1 MTLRLSLQDPSRRAP
16 HATFVVDAT
25 DVTSV
30 AEVAAGLGVDAA
42 AIAPGA
48 DPGAALAEVGI
59 LNGST
64 LPVRAPSDLPPG
76 RPRLEVVGGPF
87 SGETVPLPLDGPLRI
102 GSSGAMELCVAD
114 PWLRPHHAT
123 ISLDHGDPAATP
135 SGAIPVGAGP
145 LRAVLTVID
154 DATGVAVNGRDVT
167 GSTDI
172 VPADVVQIGSSV
184 FRIGIEPYPD
194 ADLAQDEVGMRG
206 FNRTS
211 RIMPPATPPTVVLP
225 GDQPDDV
232 DKTPM
237 PWLSAVIP
245 VVLGVTMA
253 IVFARPIMLMMAAA
267 SPVMVVGTFLTQRSR
282 AKKKG
287 VKTFEEWRQDIADTR
302 VRIAGLV
309 KEQRLDSWYRSVDPV
324 VVRDIATRPLARL
337 WERRKRDA
345 DALHVRVGVAEVP
358 LAANFQG
365 GSSRHTGAHHV
376 GVAPAPVSVDLGA
389 GVVGV
394 AGPADVTRA
403 LVRSM
408 LAAVAALRS
417 PRDTRI
423 VVVCGDDAAP
433 EWAWT
438 QWLPQTQQAEDGALA
453 LIGNTDDSRRER
465 LRDLAALVQVRSR
478 AGSAVSAGDFDTDVV
493 VVVDGARDYRT
504 LPGMVQVLEQGARV
518 GVHVVALD
526 TDRARLPEESRTVI
540 AVDPDDRSLARLESD
555 AAYHASVLLD
565 GLSVP
570 TAERIARSLCSIR
583 HVSGVGDEGM
593 LPTSVR
599 YVDLLGV
606 DLDDAAP
613 IVARWQRAPRRT
625 HVVVG
630 ASADGEFAI
639 DIAADGPHA
648 LVAGTT
654 GSGKSEFLQA
664 LVVSLAMANRPDA
677 LNFVLVDYKG
687 ASAFADCSRL
697 PHTVGMVT
705 NLDARETERAL
716 TSLDAELKRR
726 ETALRVPELNVK
738 DVDAAWAKDP
748 DAAARNGLA
757 RLMIVIDEFAE
768 LKTEHPDFIDGL
780 VRIARVGRSLGVHL
794 VLATQRPSGVITPE
808 MQSNIN
814 LRVALR
820 VTDRADSTDV
830 LGSPEAALIS
840 QSTPGRGF
848 VRAGLGA
855 LPSGFQTARVAGI
868 RQGVQ
873 RVQRQLPKVAAVD
886 WEGLAYPPRFPVK
899 RHAAAPVDHDD
910 TDLRALVDVVT
921 RATEAMGIPKNA
933 SPWLMPL
940 PALLPLTQVAG
951 GTGAP
956 TTITLGIEDVPGQQ
970 TQRPLVWDLEAGTHL
985 LFLGAAL
992 SGRTTAL
999 RTVLAQTV
1007 ERMSPADLHLYVI
1020 DHGNGGLLPLAQ
1032 APHTGA
1038 VVTPLEPSRLPR
1050 LMDRLVAELAR
1061 RQAVLSQAAVG
1072 TIVEQRRTAASD
1084 ADRLP
1089 YIVVGVDGWDRA
1101 TSSMQPEDLLPIR
1114 DQMTRVLREG
1124 PAAGIRVAV
1133 TGDRTVSSD
1142 KIAGFISEQY
1152 VLPMR
1157 DTNDYR
1163 SAGVMVRELPE
1174 SVPAG
1179 RVFFGPTVREA
1190 QLAVLGQDA
1199 SAEAQTAALRGTVET
1214 ARVRWT
1220 EQTDSTDA
1228 TDAADTTDA
1237 RGTAGPRPFR
1247 VDALPPRISL
1257 ADSQDLPVAA
1267 RSNPTGPTIGVGG
1280 DELARITLDWPAA
1293 GGFQVVGERGT
1304 GRSTVL
1310 TAIAH
1315 QLVWT
1320 GEPVIAV
1327 ATKDSVFTAWAREVG
1342 VPLLADPMGFMDL
1355 APALG
1360 RYDDPSGPV
1369 TVLVDDA
1376 ELVANTPLENSLM
1389 GEKARFVFVVATN
1402 PDAAAKTFSGP
1413 YGEVRRTQEGLLLS
1427 PTSALMGTQLFGQK
1441 VPKWM
1446 VGRQPAGGG
1455 ALHRRG
1461 EWTQVQVPDPAA

>member
-1 MTLRLSLQDPSRRAP
+1 MTLRLSLQD
-16 HATFVVDAT
+16 ATFVVDAT

-30 AEVAAGLGVDAA
+30 AEVAAGLGVDPAS
-42 AIAPGA
+42 IAPGA
-48 DPGAALAEVGI
+48 APETSLADAGI

-64 LPVRAPSDLPPG
+64 LPARAPSELPPG

-114 PWLRPHHAT
+114 PFLRPHHAT
-123 ISLDHGDPAATP
+123 IALDHGSPENTPTPAMP
-135 SGAIPVGAGP
+135 GP
-145 LRAVLTVID
+145 LRAVLSVMD
-154 DATGVAVNGRDVT
+154 GADGVVVNGRAVT
-167 GSTDI
+167 GTADI

-184 FRIGIEPYPD
+184 FRIGIEPYVD
-194 ADLAQDEVGMRG
+194 ADLAPDEVGMRG
-206 FNRTS
+206 FNRSS

-245 VVLGVTMA
+245 VILGVTMA
-253 IVFARPIMLMMAAA
+253 FVFARPIMLMMAAA

-302 VRIAGLV
+302 VRIAQLV
-309 KEQRLDSWYRSVDPV
+309 REQRLDSWYRSVDPV
-324 VVRDIATRPLARL
+324 VIRDIATRPLARL

-358 LAANFQG
+358 LQANFQG
-365 GSSRHTGAHHV
+365 GKAKNASPHHV
-376 GVAPAPVSVDLGA
+376 GVAPAPVDVDLSA
-389 GVVGV
+389 GVVGI
-394 AGPADVTRA
+394 AGPGDVTRA

-408 LAAVAALRS
+408 LAAVATLRS

-423 VVVCGDDAAP
+423 VVVCGDEDASRW
-433 EWAWT
+433 EWA
-438 QWLPQTQQAEDGALA
+438 QWLPHTQQAEDGAFA
-453 LIGNTDDSRRER
+453 LIGNTDDARRER
-465 LRDLAALVQVRSR
+465 IRELAALVQTRSR
-478 AGSAVSAGDFDTDVV
+478 AGSTVSARDFDTDVV
-493 VVVDGARDYRT
+493 LVVDGAREYRT
-504 LPGMVQVLEQGARV
+504 LPGMVQVLEQGALV
-518 GVHVVALD
+518 GVHVVAID
-526 TDRARLPEESRTVI
+526 SDRARLPEESRTVV

-555 AAYHASVLLD
+555 AEYHASVLLD

-606 DLDDAAP
+606 DLDDPAP
-613 IVARWQRAPRRT
+613 IVARWQRSPRRT

-630 ASADGEFAI
+630 AGADGEFAI

-726 ETALRVPELNVK
+726 ETVLRLPELGVK
-738 DVDAAWAKDP
+738 DVDAAWSKDP

-840 QSTPGRGF
+840 QATPGRGF

-855 LPSGFQTARVAGI
+855 MPSGFQTARVAGI

-873 RVQRQLPKVAAVD
+873 RVQRQLPKIAPVD
-886 WEGLAYPPRFPVK
+886 WEGVGYAPRFPVR

-921 RATEAMGIPKNA
+921 RATESLGIPKNS

-940 PALLPLTQVAG
+940 PSLLPLSQVAG
-951 GTGAP
+951 GAGAP

-970 TQRPLVWDLEAGTHL
+970 TQRPLTWDLEAGTHL
-985 LFLGAAL
+985 MFLGGAL

-999 RTVLAQTV
+999 RTVLAQAV
-1007 ERMSPADLHLYVI
+1007 ERMSPNDLHLYVI
-1020 DHGNGGLLPLAQ
+1020 DHGNGGMLPLAQ

-1038 VVTPLEPSRLPR
+1038 VVTPLEPARLPR
-1050 LMDRLVAELAR
+1050 LMDRLIEELAR
-1061 RQAVLSQAAVG
+1061 RQGVLSRAAVG
-1072 TIVEQRRTAASD
+1072 TIVEQRRANPDD
-1084 ADRLP
+1084 ALP
-1089 YIVVGVDGWDRA
+1089 YVVVAVDGWDRA

-1114 DQMTRVLREG
+1114 EQMTRVLREG
-1124 PAAGIRVAV
+1124 PAAGIRVVV
-1133 TGDRTVSSD
+1133 TGDKTVAAD
-1142 KIAGFISEQY
+1142 RIAGFISDQY

-1157 DTNDYR
+1157 DVNDYR
-1163 SAGVMVRELPE
+1163 GAGVMVRELPE
-1174 SVPAG
+1174 TVPAG
-1179 RVFFGPTVREA
+1179 RVFFGATVREA

-1199 SAEAQTAALRGTVET
+1199 SAEAQAAALRGTVSAAVE
-1214 ARVRWT
+1214 RW
-1220 EQTDSTDA
+1220 
-1228 TDAADTTDA
+1228 TDAAGQD
-1237 RGTAGPRPFR
+1237 PFR
-1247 VDALPPRISL
+1247 VDALPSRISL
-1257 ADSQDLPVAA
+1257 AQAQDLPVATGHPA
-1267 RSNPTGPTIGVGG
+1267 DGPTAGVGG

-1304 GRSTVL
+1304 GRSTAL
-1310 TAIAH
+1310 TSLAH
-1315 QLVWT
+1315 QLVWA
-1320 GEPVIAV
+1320 GKPVIAV
-1327 ATKDSVFTAWAREVG
+1327 ATKPSVFQTWAQEAD
-1342 VPLLADPMGFMDL
+1342 VPLLTDPMGFMDL
-1355 APALG
+1355 GPAIG
-1360 RYDDPSGPV
+1360 RYEDPAELI
-1369 TVLVDDA
+1369 TVLIDDA
-1376 ELVANTPLENSLM
+1376 ELVSNTPLENSLM
-1389 GEKARFVFVVATN
+1389 GDRARFVFVVATN

-1413 YGEVRRTQEGLLLS
+1413 YGEVRRTQEGMILS
-1427 PTSALMGTQLFGQK
+1427 PSSALQGTQLFGQK

-1455 ALHRRG
+1455 AIHRRG
-1461 EWTQVQVPDPAA
+1461 EWTQVQVPDPTA

>member
-1 MTLRLSLQDPSRRAP
+1 MTLRLSLQDPDRP
-16 HATFVVDAT
+16 GTDATFVVDAT

-30 AEVAAGLGVDAA
+30 AEVAAGLGVDVA

-48 DPGAALAEVGI
+48 DPTTTLAEAGI
-59 LNGST
+59 LNGAT
-64 LPVRAPSDLPPG
+64 LPARAPSELPPG

-87 SGETVPLPLDGPLRI
+87 SGETVALPLDGPLRI
-102 GSSGAMELCVAD
+102 GSSGAMELCIAD
-114 PWLRPHHAT
+114 PFLRPHHAT
-123 ISLDHGDPAATP
+123 VSLDHGAPVDT
-135 SGAIPVGAGP
+135 PVGLAAGP
-145 LRAVLTVID
+145 LRAVLTVIGD
-154 DATGVAVNGRDVT
+154 DTGGVAVNGRPVA
-167 GSTDI
+167 GSTDV
-172 VPADVVQIGSSV
+172 VPADVIQIGSSV
-184 FRIGIEPYPD
+184 FRIGIEPHAD
-194 ADLAQDEVGMRG
+194 ADLAPDEVGMRG

-253 IVFARPIMLMMAAA
+253 FVFARPIMLMMAAA

-302 VRIAGLV
+302 GRIARLV
-309 KEQRLDSWYRSVDPV
+309 REQRLDSWYRSVDPV

-365 GSSRHTGAHHV
+365 GSSKHVGAHHV
-376 GVAPAPVSVDLGA
+376 GVAPAPVDVDLGA

-394 AGPADVTRA
+394 AGPGDVTRA

-408 LAAVAALRS
+408 LAAVATLRS

-423 VVVCGDDAAP
+423 VVVCGDDGALD
-433 EWAWT
+433 WAWT
-438 QWLPQTQQAEDGALA
+438 QWLPHAQQADDGALA
-453 LIGNTDDSRRER
+453 LLGNTDDARRER
-465 LRDLAALVQVRSR
+465 LRDLAALVQTRSR
-478 AGSAVSAGDFDTDVV
+478 AGSTIRAADFDTDVI
-493 VVVDGARDYRT
+493 VVVDGAREYRT

-518 GVHVVALD
+518 GVHVIAID
-526 TDRARLPEESRTVI
+526 SDRARLPEEARSVI

-555 AAYHASVLLD
+555 AEYHASVLLD
-565 GLSVP
+565 GLSLP

-606 DLDDAAP
+606 DLDDPAP
-613 IVARWQRAPRRT
+613 IVARWQRSPRRT

-639 DIAADGPHA
+639 DIAAEGPHA

-726 ETALRVPELNVK
+726 ETALRIPELNVK

-855 LPSGFQTARVAGI
+855 VPSGFQTARVAGI

-873 RVQRQLPKVAAVD
+873 RVQKQLPKVAAVD
-886 WEGLAYPPRFPVK
+886 WEGLAYAPRFPVK

-921 RATEAMGIPKNA
+921 RATESMGIPKNA

-940 PALLPLTQVAG
+940 PALLPLAQVAG
-951 GTGAP
+951 GAGAP
-956 TTITLGIEDVPGQQ
+956 TTLTLGIEDVPAQQ
-970 TQRPLVWDLEAGTHL
+970 TQRPLVWDLEAGTHV

-999 RTVLAQTV
+999 RTVLAQAV
-1007 ERMSPADLHLYVI
+1007 ERMSPSDLHLYVI

-1038 VVTPLEPSRLPR
+1038 VVTPLEPARLPR
-1050 LMDRLVAELAR
+1050 LMDRLVGELAR

-1072 TIVEQRRTAASD
+1072 TIVQQRRAAASD
-1084 ADRLP
+1084 AERLP
-1089 YIVVGVDGWDRA
+1089 YVIVAVDGWDRA

-1114 DQMTRVLREG
+1114 DQMTRILREG

-1133 TGDRTVSSD
+1133 TGDRTVASD

-1174 SVPAG
+1174 TVPPG
-1179 RVFFGPTVREA
+1179 RVLFGPTVREA

-1199 SAEAQTAALRGTVET
+1199 SAEAQAAALRGTVET
-1214 ARVRWT
+1214 ARARWA
-1220 EQTDSTDA
+1220 DA
-1228 TDAADTTDA
+1228 T
-1237 RGTAGPRPFR
+1237 GPAPFH
-1247 VDALPPRISL
+1247 VDALPGRISL
-1257 ADSQDLPVAA
+1257 AAAQDLPVAV
-1267 RSNPTGPTIGVGG
+1267 RSNPDGPTIGVGG
-1280 DELARITLDWPAA
+1280 DELARITLDWPSA

-1304 GRSTVL
+1304 GRSTAL

-1320 GEPVIAV
+1320 GAPVIAV
-1327 ATKDSVFTAWAREVG
+1327 ATKDSVFTTWAKEVG
-1342 VPLLADPMGFMDL
+1342 VPLLTDPMGFMDL

-1360 RYDDPSGPV
+1360 RYDDQTVPV
-1369 TVLVDDA
+1369 TVLIDDA
-1376 ELVANTPLENSLM
+1376 ELVSNTPLENSLM

-1413 YGEVRRTQEGLLLS
+1413 YGEVRRTQEGMLLS